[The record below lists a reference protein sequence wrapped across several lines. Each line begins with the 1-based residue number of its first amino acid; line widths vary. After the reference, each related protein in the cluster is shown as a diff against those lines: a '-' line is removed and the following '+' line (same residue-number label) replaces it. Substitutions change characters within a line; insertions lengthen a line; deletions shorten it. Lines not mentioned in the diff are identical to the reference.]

1 MVRPLGLAPK
11 VRHRLRAARLRRTPL
26 SVVALV
32 AGLAGVAVAGG
43 AWSEA
48 LGSSTPSVGWVAMLG
63 LLVTLVASAYFH
75 VEFRHGDD
83 DVDALDL
90 FEAAFAPALFLV
102 PGAPVVVLVALAKVV
117 SEALLGVRPLKA
129 AFNVASWS
137 AAAAVGSVV
146 LRSLRDG
153 PQTGVAE
160 LASLAVAMVAVT
172 VVNQAAF
179 VTVLRLAGGRTF
191 AVVIAELR
199 PAIIPGWL
207 IGGGVTLSFGLLFA
221 AACAWAPQATW
232 LLLVPL
238 GALHWASQ
246 SYAASRAGLVRAEG
260 LYQAVRILAL
270 SPEPHQAVPAFLE
283 QVRSAFQAAAVH
295 LVTSEADSL
304 GVEEADSLGV
314 EEAGSLGVEEAGSL
328 GVEEAEGIGGH
339 ETDSL
344 GGDEAHGKTLETAG
358 RAGFDPGPAR
368 QARPGLLAGRG
379 TSGRM
384 GADLALASAVVELG
398 QARVTVRS
406 GVRAIVDGL
415 ARRGWRDGLVARVPV
430 AGGTRRVLCV
440 YDPKGVVSSDE
451 ADLAALS
458 GLARELGGVLGRAE
472 VEAALRSSEER
483 FRALVQE
490 ASDTVVVVDAE
501 GVAIDVMPSASAPP
515 IRLAV
520 GTRIADAA
528 HPDDAAHV
536 AACLGRVVSR
546 PGSSGSFTWR
556 ADSADSADG
565 SWHHLETT
573 ATNLLHAGAVDGVVL
588 HVRDVTARV
597 RATSLVSGQADV
609 LGTISRRRPLSE
621 TVEALAR
628 ATRVQAPGARLT
640 VVLAD
645 ESGGAVEVLGAP
657 LALDL
662 VSDLA
667 GSLAGRASRQGH
679 RAQRSVVLPDAAD
692 QWAGAGLP
700 DEVRGVWA
708 TPVERADRSGSMGF
722 VVVHFADP
730 RQPDEPDWRM
740 LESMAD
746 LAGIAAE
753 TVASEARLVHQAT
766 HDGLTGLPNRVLF
779 LDRTDV
785 ALARLARTVMSVA
798 VLFLDLDRFKTVNDS
813 LGHDVGDQLLIAL
826 ARRLEAVM
834 RPSDTVARFGGD
846 EFTILCT
853 DITDQHEAA
862 AIATRVRAVLAV
874 PVVLEGHQLY
884 VTASVGIAHTS
895 DGGRVA
901 KQLVEEADA
910 AMYRAKRSGGDVHR
924 VYDVG
929 VRERALFDIVTYE
942 GLRRAIHHD
951 ELRLHY
957 QTTVDLRSGRIVG
970 LEALVRWDHPRLG
983 LVAPDDFIPLAEET
997 GLIVPLGAVVLK
1009 EACLQRRRWEAS
1021 GYGPDELVM
1030 SVNLSARQFADPG
1043 LADSISDALS
1053 EGGVSPSGLAFEITE
1068 SALMGHTETTLAT
1081 LRTLK
1086 ELGVGLV
1093 IDDFGTGYS
1102 SLTYLKRF
1110 AADVVKLDKSFV
1122 EGLGSDHD
1130 DDAIVAGIINMAHT
1144 LGMITVAEGVETDA
1158 QVAVLRDLRCDVAQ
1172 GYRFSFPVPADQVA
1186 FGASTIDLR

>member
-1 MVRPLGLAPK
+1 MI
-11 VRHRLRAARLRRTPL
+11 
-26 SVVALV
+26 ALV

-191 AVVIAELR
+191 AEVIAELR

-238 GALHWASQ
+238 GALHWSSQ

-260 LYQAVRILAL
+260 LYQAVRTLAL
-270 SPEPHQAVPAFLE
+270 SPEPHRAVPAFLE

-295 LVTSEADSL
+295 LVTREADSLDVQEADSL

-314 EEAGSLGVEEAGSL
+314 EGADSLGVG
-328 GVEEAEGIGGH
+328 EAE
-339 ETDSL
+339 SL
-344 GGDEAHGKTLETAG
+344 GGDEAHGQTLETAG
-358 RAGFDPGPAR
+358 RAGFDPGPDH
-368 QARPGLLAGRG
+368 QARPGGLAGRG
-379 TSGRM
+379 TSGRAS
-384 GADLALASAVVELG
+384 ADLALASAVVELG

-406 GVRAIVDGL
+406 GVRAITEGL
-415 ARRGWRDGLVARVPV
+415 ARRGWRDGLVAQVPA
-430 AGGTRRVLCV
+430 AGGTQRVLCV

-451 ADLAALS
+451 ADLGALS

-472 VEAALRSSEER
+472 AEAALRHSEER

-490 ASDTVVVVDAE
+490 SSDMVVVVDAE
-501 GVAIDVMPSASAPP
+501 GVATDVLPSASAPP
-515 IRLAV
+515 ISLSV
-520 GTRIADAA
+520 GARIADAA

-536 AACLGRVVSR
+536 AESLGRVVGR

-556 ADSADSADG
+556 AESADG

-628 ATRVQAPGARLT
+628 ATRMQAPGAHLT
-640 VVLAD
+640 VALAD
-645 ESGGAVEVLGAP
+645 ESGGPVEVLGAP
-657 LALDL
+657 LAPDL
-662 VSDLA
+662 VNDLA
-667 GSLAGRASRQGH
+667 GSLAGRASRGGH

-692 QWAGAGLP
+692 PWAGAGLP

-708 TPVERADRSGSMGF
+708 TPVERADRSGSLGF

-730 RQPDEPDWRM
+730 RRPDEPDWRM
-740 LESMAD
+740 LESVAD

-753 TVASEARLVHQAT
+753 MVASEARLVHQAT

-785 ALARLARTVMSVA
+785 ALARLARTTMSVA
-798 VLFLDLDRFKTVNDS
+798 VLFVDLDRFKTVNDS

-874 PVVLEGHQLY
+874 PVVLEGHELY
-884 VTASVGIAHTS
+884 VTASVGIAHTP
-895 DGGRVA
+895 DGARVA

-929 VRERALFDIVTYE
+929 VRERALLDIVTYE

-997 GLIVPLGAVVLK
+997 GLIVPLGAVVLN
-1009 EACLQRRRWEAS
+1009 EACLQRQRWEAS

-1043 LADSISDALS
+1043 LADAISDALS
-1053 EGGVSPSGLAFEITE
+1053 EGGISPSGLAFEITE

-1110 AADVVKLDKSFV
+1110 SADVVKLDKSFV
-1122 EGLGSDHD
+1122 EGLGRDHD

-1158 QVAVLRDLRCDVAQ
+1158 QVAVLRDLQCDVAQ
-1172 GYRFSFPVPADQVA
+1172 GYRFSYPVPADEVA
-1186 FGASTIDLR
+1186 FGASPTIDLR